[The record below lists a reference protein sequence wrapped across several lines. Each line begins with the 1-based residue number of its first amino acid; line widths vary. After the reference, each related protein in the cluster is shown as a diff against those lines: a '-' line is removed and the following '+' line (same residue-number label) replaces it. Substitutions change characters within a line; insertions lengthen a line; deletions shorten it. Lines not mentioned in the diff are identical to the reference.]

1 MVAKKSS
8 ARRAGY
14 AFPVNQVLV
23 LFDPVSDEYFFGS
36 FDAKLQ
42 QGGSPSDE
50 LRRFVSAIGLDVV
63 AEAVGMVVV
72 KVTEPL
78 LIGMK
83 YVDAAAAAGFG
94 VAIPRSQ
101 QVLCRGDEIVE
112 RYSMSTTSV
121 ELFTVS
127 DAVIA
132 DWIRFA
138 RDNAIAEKDM
148 YGIVIVEDLED
159 PTGLTFI
166 QTRYV
171 REARRWD
178 VEYQAGA
185 LERHYAVSFS
195 DSGLEADLS
204 PIIELFRSWMRDQD
218 TIAAQAKWERID
230 P

>member
-1 MVAKKSS
+1 MAVKKSAVKRS
-8 ARRAGY
+8 GY
-14 AFPVNQVLV
+14 GFPVNQVVV
-23 LFDPVSDEYFFGS
+23 LFDPVSDGYFFGS
-36 FDAKLQ
+36 FDAKVQ
-42 QGGSPSDE
+42 QAGSPSE
-50 LRRFVSAIGLDVV
+50 SLRKFVAGLGLDVV
-63 AEAVGMVVV
+63 AEAAGMVVV

-94 VAIPRSQ
+94 VGIPRSQ

-121 ELFTVS
+121 ELCTVS

-138 RDNAIAEKDM
+138 RVNAIAEKDT
-148 YGIVIVEDLED
+148 YGIVIVEDLDD

-171 REARRWD
+171 RAAGRWD

-185 LERHYAVSFS
+185 LDRHYAISFS
-195 DSGLEADLS
+195 DTGLEADLA
-204 PIIELFRSWMRDQD
+204 PVIELFRSWIRDQD
-218 TIAAQAKWERID
+218 AIAAQAKWEHIRL
-230 P
+230 